1 MIARA
6 ETRHAFDLTGMVPVK
21 RALMAFV
28 ALCVALL
35 VLLAAAAVWW
45 LDRPLGLPASVSTEQ
60 PLDVT
65 IAPGTSARALARQ
78 LQRAG
83 IEAPD
88 WALFAYFRLS
98 GDSRRIQAGSYEFVP
113 GLTHKSLLNKL
124 VRGDQAFRQ
133 ITLIEGWNYRQVF
146 QAIESAR
153 DVQQDT
159 ASMDLPDIMAAIG
172 KPGVH
177 PEGQFFPD
185 TYRFPK
191 NAKAS
196 SILRMASVALDRKL
210 EQAWSQRDDG
220 LPLQSPREALILASI
235 IEKETGAP
243 QDRADIGGVFINR
256 MRIGMR
262 LQTDPTVIYGL
273 GERFDGNLRKVDL
286 QTDTAYN
293 TYTRAGLPPTPIA
306 MPSLASMMAAVQPS
320 DTKAFYFVA
329 RGDGTSHFS
338 VNLAEHNAAV
348 RRYLLSR

>member
-1 MIARA
+1 M
-6 ETRHAFDLTGMVPVK
+6 PVK
-21 RALMAFV
+21 RALVGFF
-28 ALCVALL
+28 ALL
-35 VLLAAAAVWW
+35 VLSLVLAAGAVVVW
-45 LDRPLGLPASVSTEQ
+45 LDRPLGMPSSVSVER
-60 PLDVT
+60 PLDVN
-65 IAPGTSARALARQ
+65 IAPGTSARALSRQ
-78 LQRAG
+78 LSRAG
-83 IEAPD
+83 IESPD

-98 GDSRRIQAGSYEFVP
+98 GESRRIQAGSYEFMP
-113 GLTHKSLLNKL
+113 GLTPKILLHKL
-124 VRGDQAFRQ
+124 VKGEQAFRQ
-133 ITLIEGWNYRQVF
+133 VTLIEGWNYRQVL

-153 DVQQDT
+153 DVQPDT
-159 ASMDLPDIMAAIG
+159 VAMDIPEIMAAVG

-210 EQAWSQRDDG
+210 AQAWAERDEG
-220 LPLQSPREALILASI
+220 LPLKSPREALILASI
-235 IEKETGAP
+235 IEKETGAA

-286 QTDTAYN
+286 QTDTVYN

-306 MPSLASMMAAVQPS
+306 MPSYASMIAAVQPS

-329 RGDGTSHFS
+329 RGDGTSQFS
-338 VNLAEHNAAV
+338 VTLAEHNAAV
-348 RRYLLSR
+348 RRFILNR

>member
-1 MIARA
+1 M
-6 ETRHAFDLTGMVPVK
+6 PVK
-21 RALMAFV
+21 RVLVGLLALFS
-28 ALCVALL
+28 ALL
-35 VLLAAAAVWW
+35 VVTAGAALWW
-45 LDRPLGLPASVSTEQ
+45 LDRPLSMPASVSAER

-65 IAPGTSARALARQ
+65 IAPGTSARRLASQ
-78 LQRAG
+78 LSRAG
-83 IEAPD
+83 IQAPD

-98 GDSRRIQAGSYEFVP
+98 GESRRIQAGSYEFVP
-113 GLTHKSLLNKL
+113 GLTPKTLLEKM
-124 VRGDQAFRQ
+124 VRGEQAYRQ
-133 ITLIEGWNYRQVF
+133 VTLIEGWNYRQVF
-146 QAIESAR
+146 QAVESAP

-159 ASMDLPDIMAAIG
+159 AAMDVSEIMTVIG

-196 SILRMASVALDRKL
+196 SILRTASVALDRKL
-210 EQAWSQRDDG
+210 AQAWAERDDG
-220 LPLQSPREALILASI
+220 LPLKSPREALILASI
-235 IEKETGAP
+235 IEKETGAA

-286 QTDTAYN
+286 QTDTVYN

-306 MPSLASMMAAVQPS
+306 MPSYASMIAAVQPS
-320 DTKAFYFVA
+320 ETKAFYFVA
-329 RGDGTSHFS
+329 RGDGTSQFS
-338 VNLAEHNAAV
+338 VTLAEHNAAV
-348 RRYLLSR
+348 RRYILKR

>member
-1 MIARA
+1 M
-6 ETRHAFDLTGMVPVK
+6 LPVK
-21 RALMAFV
+21 RALLGV
-28 ALCVALL
+28 LTLIVALL
-35 VLLAAAAVWW
+35 VVTAGAALWW
-45 LDRPLGLPASVSTEQ
+45 LDRSLGMPASVSAER
-60 PLDVT
+60 PLDIT
-65 IAPGTSARALARQ
+65 IAPGTSARALASQ
-78 LQRAG
+78 LSRSG

-98 GDSRRIQAGSYEFVP
+98 GDSRRIQAGSYEFAP
-113 GLTHKSLLNKL
+113 GLTPKALLGKM
-124 VRGDQAFRQ
+124 VRGEQAFRQ
-133 ITLIEGWNYRQVF
+133 VTLIEGWNYRQVF
-146 QAIESAR
+146 EAVESAR

-159 ASMDLPDIMAAIG
+159 AALDVSEVMALIG
-172 KPGVH
+172 KTGVH

-196 SILRMASVALDRKL
+196 SVLRMASVALDRKL
-210 EQAWSQRDDG
+210 AQAWAERDDG
-220 LPLQSPREALILASI
+220 LPLKSPREALILASI

-286 QTDTAYN
+286 QTDTVYN
-293 TYTRAGLPPTPIA
+293 TYTRTGLPPTPIA
-306 MPSLASMMAAVQPS
+306 MPSYASMLAAVQPS

-329 RGDGTSHFS
+329 RGDGTSQFS
-338 VNLAEHNAAV
+338 VTLPEHNAAV
-348 RRYLLSR
+348 RRYLLNR

>member
-1 MIARA
+1 
-6 ETRHAFDLTGMVPVK
+6 
-21 RALMAFV
+21 
-28 ALCVALL
+28 L
-35 VLLAAAAVWW
+35 VLAGSVWLW
-45 LDRPLGLPASVSTEQ
+45 MDRPLGMPAAVSAQ
-60 PLDVT
+60 KPLDVA
-65 IAPGTSARALARQ
+65 IAPGTSARALAKQ
-78 LQRAG
+78 LTRAG
-83 IEAPD
+83 IDAPD

-98 GDSRRIQAGSYEFVP
+98 GDSRRIQAGSYEFAP
-113 GLTHKSLLNKL
+113 GLTPKTLLDKL

-159 ASMDLPDIMAAIG
+159 ASMDVPDIMALIG

-191 NAKAS
+191 HAKAS
-196 SILRMASVALDRKL
+196 SILRTATQALDRKL
-210 EQAWSQRDDG
+210 AQAWAERDDG
-220 LPLQSPREALILASI
+220 LPLKSPREVLILASI

-256 MRIGMR
+256 LRIGMR
-262 LQTDPTVIYGL
+262 LQTDPAVIYGV

-306 MPSLASMMAAVQPS
+306 MPSFASMMAAVQPS
-320 DTKAFYFVA
+320 DTQAFYFVA
-329 RGDGTSHFS
+329 RGDGTSQFS
-338 VNLAEHNAAV
+338 VTLADHNAAV
-348 RRYLLSR
+348 RRFILNR

>member
-1 MIARA
+1 M
-6 ETRHAFDLTGMVPVK
+6 PVK
-21 RALMAFV
+21 RVLMGLLTLSLLAM
-28 ALCVALL
+28 L
-35 VLLAAAAVWW
+35 VLAGSVWLW
-45 LDRPLGLPASVSTEQ
+45 LQRPLGMPATVTAQQ
-60 PLDVT
+60 PMDLV
-65 IAPGTSARALARQ
+65 IAPGTSARALAKQ
-78 LQRAG
+78 LTRAG
-83 IEAPD
+83 IDAPD

-98 GDSRRIQAGSYEFVP
+98 GDSRRIQAGSYEFTP
-113 GLTHKSLLNKL
+113 GLTPKSLLDKL

-159 ASMDLPDIMAAIG
+159 TDLDVPDIMALIG

-196 SILRMASVALDRKL
+196 SILRMASTALDRRL
-210 EQAWSQRDDG
+210 EQAWAERDDG
-220 LPLQSPREALILASI
+220 LPLNSPRDALILASI

-243 QDRADIGGVFINR
+243 KDRADIAGVFINR
-256 MRIGMR
+256 LRIGMR
-262 LQTDPTVIYGL
+262 LQTDPAVIYGL

-286 QTDTAYN
+286 KTDTVYN

-306 MPSLASMMAAVQPS
+306 MPSYASMLAAVQPS

-329 RGDGTSHFS
+329 RGDGTSQFS
-338 VNLAEHNAAV
+338 VTLAEHNAAV
-348 RRYLLSR
+348 RRFILNR

>member
-1 MIARA
+1 
-6 ETRHAFDLTGMVPVK
+6 MVPVK
-21 RALMAFV
+21 RVLMGLLTLSLLAV
-28 ALCVALL
+28 L
-35 VLLAAAAVWW
+35 VLAGSVWLW
-45 LDRPLGLPASVSTEQ
+45 LDRPLDMPATVTAQQ
-60 PLDVT
+60 PMDVA
-65 IAPGTSARALARQ
+65 IAPGTSARALAKQ
-78 LQRAG
+78 LNRAG
-83 IEAPD
+83 IDAPD

-98 GDSRRIQAGSYEFVP
+98 GDSRRIQAGSYEFTP
-113 GLTHKSLLNKL
+113 GLTPKTLLDKL

-159 ASMDLPDIMAAIG
+159 ASMDVPDIMALIG

-196 SILRMASVALDRKL
+196 SILRMASLALDRKL
-210 EQAWSQRDDG
+210 EQAWAQRDDG
-220 LPLQSPREALILASI
+220 LPIKSPREALILASI

-256 MRIGMR
+256 LRIGMR

-286 QTDTAYN
+286 QTDSVYN

-306 MPSLASMMAAVQPS
+306 MPSYASMLAAVQPS

-329 RGDGTSHFS
+329 RGDGTSQFS
-338 VNLAEHNAAV
+338 VTLAEHNAAV
-348 RRYLLSR
+348 RRFILNR

>member
-1 MIARA
+1 M
-6 ETRHAFDLTGMVPVK
+6 MPVK
-21 RALMAFV
+21 RVLMG
-28 ALCVALL
+28 LLTLSLL
-35 VLLAAAAVWW
+35 VVLVVAGSVWLW
-45 LDRPLGLPASVSTEQ
+45 LDRPLGMPVTVTAQQ
-60 PLDVT
+60 PLDVA
-65 IAPGTSARALARQ
+65 IAPGTSARALAKQ
-78 LQRAG
+78 LTSAG

-98 GDSRRIQAGSYEFVP
+98 GDSRRIQAGSYEFTP
-113 GLTHKSLLNKL
+113 GLTPKALLDKL

-159 ASMDLPDIMAAIG
+159 ASMDVPDIMTAIG

-196 SILRMASVALDRKL
+196 TILRMASVALDRKL
-210 EQAWSQRDDG
+210 AQAWAERDDG
-220 LPLQSPREALILASI
+220 LPLKSPREALILASI

-286 QTDTAYN
+286 QTDTVYN

-306 MPSLASMMAAVQPS
+306 MPSYASMLAAVQPS

-329 RGDGTSHFS
+329 RGDGTSQFS
-338 VNLAEHNAAV
+338 VTLAEHNAAV
-348 RRYLLSR
+348 RRYILGR

>member
-1 MIARA
+1 M
-6 ETRHAFDLTGMVPVK
+6 PVK
-21 RALMAFV
+21 RVLMG
-28 ALCVALL
+28 LL
-35 VLLAAAAVWW
+35 TLSLLAVLVMAGSVWLW
-45 LDRPLGLPASVSTEQ
+45 LDRPLGMPATVTAQQ
-60 PLDVT
+60 PLDVA
-65 IAPGTSARALARQ
+65 IAPGTSARALSKQ
-78 LQRAG
+78 LTRAG
-83 IEAPD
+83 IDAPG

-98 GDSRRIQAGSYEFVP
+98 GESRRIQAGSYEFTP
-113 GLTHKSLLNKL
+113 GLTPKTLLDKL

-159 ASMDLPDIMAAIG
+159 AAMDVSEVMALIG
-172 KPGVH
+172 KTGVH

-196 SILRMASVALDRKL
+196 SILRSASVALDRKL
-210 EQAWSQRDDG
+210 AQAWAERDDG
-220 LPLQSPREALILASI
+220 LPLKSPREALILASI

-286 QTDTAYN
+286 QTDTVYN

-306 MPSLASMMAAVQPS
+306 MPSYASMLAAVQPS
-320 DTKAFYFVA
+320 DTKALYFVA
-329 RGDGTSHFS
+329 RGDGTSQFS
-338 VNLAEHNAAV
+338 VTLAEHNAAV
-348 RRYLLSR
+348 RRYILGR

>member
-1 MIARA
+1 
-6 ETRHAFDLTGMVPVK
+6 VK
-21 RALMAFV
+21 RVLMGLLALG
-28 ALCVALL
+28 LLL
-35 VLLAAAAVWW
+35 VMLAAASAW
-45 LDRPLGLPASVSTEQ
+45 LWTNRPLGMPASVTAQQ
-60 PLDVT
+60 PLDIA

-78 LQRAG
+78 LSQAG
-83 IEAPD
+83 IDAPD
-88 WALFAYFRLS
+88 WALFAYIRWS
-98 GDSRRIQAGSYEFVP
+98 GEARRIQAGSYEFAP
-113 GLTHKSLLNKL
+113 GITPKTLLGKL
-124 VRGDQAFRQ
+124 VRGEQAFRQ
-133 ITLIEGWNYRQVF
+133 ITFIEGWNYRQVF
-146 QAIESAR
+146 EAIESAR

-159 ASMDLPDIMAAIG
+159 AGMAVPDIMSAIG

-196 SILRMASVALDRKL
+196 SILRMASQALDRKL
-210 EQAWSQRDDG
+210 EQAWAERDDG

-243 QDRADIGGVFINR
+243 QDRSDIGGVFINR
-256 MRIGMR
+256 LRIGMR

-320 DTKAFYFVA
+320 DTRAFYFVA
-329 RGDGTSHFS
+329 RGDGTSQFS
-338 VNLAEHNAAV
+338 VSLAEHNAAV
-348 RRYLLSR
+348 RRFILNR

>member
-1 MIARA
+1 M
-6 ETRHAFDLTGMVPVK
+6 MPVK
-21 RALMAFV
+21 RVLVGLLALFS
-28 ALCVALL
+28 ALL
-35 VLLAAAAVWW
+35 VVTAGAALWW
-45 LDRPLGLPASVSTEQ
+45 LDRPLSMPASVSAER

-65 IAPGTSARALARQ
+65 IAPGTSARRLASQ
-78 LQRAG
+78 LSRAG
-83 IEAPD
+83 IQAPD

-98 GDSRRIQAGSYEFVP
+98 GESRRIQAGSYEFVP
-113 GLTHKSLLNKL
+113 GLTPKTLLEKM
-124 VRGDQAFRQ
+124 VRGEQAYRQ
-133 ITLIEGWNYRQVF
+133 VTLIEGWNYRQVF
-146 QAIESAR
+146 QAVESAP

-159 ASMDLPDIMAAIG
+159 AAMDVSEIMTVIG

-196 SILRMASVALDRKL
+196 SILRTASVALDRKL
-210 EQAWSQRDDG
+210 AQAWAERDDG
-220 LPLQSPREALILASI
+220 LPLKSPREALILASI
-235 IEKETGAP
+235 IEKETGAA

-286 QTDTAYN
+286 QTDTVYN

-306 MPSLASMMAAVQPS
+306 MPSYASMIAAVQPS
-320 DTKAFYFVA
+320 ETKAFYFVA
-329 RGDGTSHFS
+329 RGDGTSQFS
-338 VNLAEHNAAV
+338 VTLAEHNAAV
-348 RRYLLSR
+348 RRYILKR